1 VCPVQDRV
9 VILILTGDTEKGPS
23 FSYTHED
30 IALDNQS
37 GIIMLE
43 NLGPL
48 SDASDVIELGLDANG
63 DCTSP
68 KGNPAENISDT
79 RKIRYVLSNGKLVDR
94 ESLTKQWRY

>member
-1 VCPVQDRV
+1 
-9 VILILTGDTEKGPS
+9 LILTGGTEKGPS
-23 FSYTHED
+23 FSYTHKD
-30 IALDNQS
+30 IVVDNQS

-63 DCTSP
+63 DCTSA
-68 KGNPAENISDT
+68 KGNPAKNISDT
-79 RKIRYVLSNGKLVDR
+79 RNIRYVFSNGKLVDP